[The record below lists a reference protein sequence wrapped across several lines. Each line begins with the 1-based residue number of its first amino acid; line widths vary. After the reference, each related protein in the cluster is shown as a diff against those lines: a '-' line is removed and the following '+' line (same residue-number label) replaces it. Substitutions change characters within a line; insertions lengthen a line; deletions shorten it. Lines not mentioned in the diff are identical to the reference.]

1 MNQSLYVTVREAAQM
16 LGLPDGKIMS
26 LIEEKKLMA
35 YRIAGQYLRL
45 KRDDV
50 VALRDSGNVASETV
64 KFTYSTKERIT
75 DFFLYNDFYIASAVI
90 IFILL
95 GFVFFWH

>member
-50 VALRDSGNVASETV
+50 VALRDSGNENP
-64 KFTYSTKERIT
+64 
-75 DFFLYNDFYIASAVI
+75 L
-90 IFILL
+90 IF
-95 GFVFFWH
+95 